1 MAAVGQDLAMAAE
14 EEQTATDSV
23 IKVIKR
29 FVFKSF
35 GWFTIYLVGYYNFSI
50 AWLVTPLLLNV
61 FRAQWKADRDHKLA
75 AAREAALTDERK
87 MIESRIR
94 AEDFPSWVFFP
105 DKVSL
110 FSWRLSHNYC
120 SLRL

>member
-1 MAAVGQDLAMAAE
+1 MGQNLALEATE
-14 EEQTATDSV
+14 EHGATDNI

-29 FVFKSF
+29 FVLKSF

-50 AWLVTPLLLNV
+50 AWLITPLLLNV
-61 FRAQWKADRDHKLA
+61 LRAQWKSDRDHKLA
-75 AAREAALTDERK
+75 AAREAALTDEKK

-94 AEDFPSWVFFP
+94 VEDLPSWVFFP

-110 FSWRLSHNYC
+110 NC
-120 SLRL
+120 SFICLYVICLFT